1 MESLQVQDLAF
12 WDRLSPEER
21 ERVERS
27 AHSVRYGAGQ
37 MIWSG
42 ELDCLGILM
51 IRSGV
56 VRLFLSSQ
64 DGREATIARM
74 TEGEV
79 CTLTASCT
87 MPTTEFNIRVQA
99 ESEVEALVVPALCLS
114 GLVRENLYVENFLYR
129 SATQHFAHVLE
140 AVEQMLF
147 FSLEQRVAAH
157 LLDEAA
163 RLGTDTLRVTQEQVA
178 QAIGSA
184 REAVTRT
191 LKKLAAAGAVE
202 VFRGGVRLTDK
213 RALYRLVSQG

>member
-51 IRSGV
+51 VRSGV

-74 TEGEV
+74 TDGEV

-99 ESEVEALVVPALCLS
+99 ESEVEALVIPALCLS

>member
-42 ELDCLGILM
+42 ELDCLGVLM

-74 TEGEV
+74 TDGEV

-114 GLVRENLYVENFLYR
+114 GLVRENLYVENFMYR

>member
-114 GLVRENLYVENFLYR
+114 SLVRENLYVENFLYR

>member
-51 IRSGV
+51 VRSGV

-74 TEGEV
+74 TDGEV

-99 ESEVEALVVPALCLS
+99 ESEVEALVIPALCLS
-114 GLVRENLYVENFLYR
+114 SLVRENLYVENFLYR

>member
-51 IRSGV
+51 VRSGV

-74 TEGEV
+74 TDGEV

-99 ESEVEALVVPALCLS
+99 ESEVEALVIPALCLS
-114 GLVRENLYVENFLYR
+114 SLVRENLYVENFMYR

>member
-51 IRSGV
+51 VRSGV

-74 TEGEV
+74 TDGEV

-99 ESEVEALVVPALCLS
+99 ESEVEALVIPALCLS
-114 GLVRENLYVENFLYR
+114 GLVRENLYVENFMYR

>member
-1 MESLQVQDLAF
+1 MESVLEQLSF
-12 WDRLSPEER
+12 WPRLTAPER
-21 ERVERS
+21 ERVER
-27 AHSVRYGAGQ
+27 AVRPVTYEAGQ

-51 IRSGV
+51 VRSGV

-74 TEGEV
+74 TDGEV

-114 GLVRENLYVENFLYR
+114 SLVRENLYVENFLYR

-191 LKKLAAAGAVE
+191 LKKLAATGAVE

>member
-51 IRSGV
+51 VRSGV

-74 TEGEV
+74 TDGEV

-114 GLVRENLYVENFLYR
+114 GLVRENLYVENFMYR

>member
-99 ESEVEALVVPALCLS
+99 ESEVEALVIPALCLS
-114 GLVRENLYVENFLYR
+114 SLVRENLYVENFLYR

>member
-74 TEGEV
+74 TDGEV

-114 GLVRENLYVENFLYR
+114 GLVRENLYVENFMYR

-191 LKKLAAAGAVE
+191 LKKLVAAGAVE

>member
-51 IRSGV
+51 VRSGV

-74 TEGEV
+74 TDGEV

-114 GLVRENLYVENFLYR
+114 SLVRENLYVENFLYR

>member
-74 TEGEV
+74 TDGEV

-99 ESEVEALVVPALCLS
+99 ESEVEALVIPALCLS
-114 GLVRENLYVENFLYR
+114 GLVRENLYVENFMYR

>member
-51 IRSGV
+51 VRSGV

-74 TEGEV
+74 TDGEV

>member
-51 IRSGV
+51 VRSGV

-74 TEGEV
+74 TDGEV

-87 MPTTEFNIRVQA
+87 MPPTEFNIRVQA
-99 ESEVEALVVPALCLS
+99 ESEVEALVIPALCLS
-114 GLVRENLYVENFLYR
+114 SLVRENLYVENFLYR

>member
-27 AHSVRYGAGQ
+27 ANSVRYGAGQ

-74 TEGEV
+74 TDREV

-87 MPTTEFNIRVQA
+87 MPTTEFNILVQA
-99 ESEVEALVVPALCLS
+99 ESEVEALVIPALCLS
-114 GLVRENLYVENFLYR
+114 SLVRENLYVENFMYR

-191 LKKLAAAGAVE
+191 LKKLVAAGAVE

>member
-74 TEGEV
+74 TDGEV

-191 LKKLAAAGAVE
+191 LKKLVAAGAVE

>member
-51 IRSGV
+51 VRSGV